1 MNSALKLFEEIDD
14 QNEGRNAEKFATNFQ
29 NNPEV
34 KTFPVSTGVIVVA
47 APYPRMD

>member
-34 KTFPVSTGVIVVA
+34 KVSSIYWRYSGRR
-47 APYPRMD
+47 PLP